1 MRGVNMNYKFLI
13 LLICTYLLAFSINFM
28 PALKHPDLDMGIFNI
43 LVTILFMSLLLM
55 YSKKGSKNLKIFSI
69 IGVISGV
76 LVFVITTFEHALF
89 GNVILDAVASFQ
101 YPFYLI
107 FTTPLF
113 GGNMIFDINYG
124 TYSLLMSLFYGIVFG
139 LTVYFKTNNAQ
150 VV

>member
-1 MRGVNMNYKFLI
+1 MNYKFLI
-13 LLICTYLLAFSINFM
+13 LLISTYLLAFSINFM

-113 GGNMIFDINYG
+113 GGNMIFDISYG

>member
-1 MRGVNMNYKFLI
+1 MNYKFLI

-113 GGNMIFDINYG
+113 GGNMIFDISYG
-124 TYSLLMSLFYGIVFG
+124 IYSLLMSLFYGIVFG

>member
-1 MRGVNMNYKFLI
+1 MNYKFLI

-113 GGNMIFDINYG
+113 GGNMIFDISYG